1 MDKIKN
7 ISDFFRMYVEGFK
20 NMTWGKTLWI
30 IIFIK
35 LFVMFVILRLFLFPN
50 FLNTK
55 FDTEEE
61 KAEYVI
67 EQITNNY
74 N

>member
-1 MDKIKN
+1 MDRIKN

-35 LFVMFVILRLFLFPN
+35 LFVMFAILRLFLFPN

-55 FDTEEE
+55 FKTDAE
-61 KAEYVI
+61 KAEYVATQLT
-67 EQITNNY
+67 E
-74 N
+74 